1 MIKTSKIKILRDVV
15 MLLNLLVRKIK
26 KLKFGHV
33 LQKVQGKRKTA
44 ITFAYDVE
52 KKRIIYQNVQ
62 HENPHPILTAYGL
75 FANF

>member
-1 MIKTSKIKILRDVV
+1 MIKNSKNKILQDVV
-15 MLLNLLVRKIK
+15 IILHLLVRKIK

-33 LQKVQGKRKTA
+33 LQKVQGKCKTA
-44 ITFAYDVE
+44 ITFAYDVG

-62 HENPHPILTAYGL
+62 NENPHPMETTYGL